1 MKLRITVEGKT
12 YDVDVEVLEPGSAGP
27 IYGSTSV
34 HSATV
39 EGHAAPKV
47 AAAPP
52 APVAAVAAAPA
63 APGPTSDRVV
73 KAPIVGTIVQLK
85 VAPGD
90 HVEVN
95 QVLLV
100 MEAMKM
106 ETNVATPLAGKV
118 KTVRVSPGEAV
129 KAGQV
134 LVELE

>member
-12 YDVDVEVLEPGSAGP
+12 YDVDVEVLDQGCAGP

-47 AAAPP
+47 GSAAAAP
-52 APVAAVAAAPA
+52 APVAAAMPA
-63 APGPTSDRVV
+63 GPTSDRVV

-90 HVEVN
+90 RVEVN

-129 KAGQV
+129 KAGQI

>member
-12 YDVDVEVLEPGSAGP
+12 YDVDVEVLEQGSAGP

-39 EGHAAPKV
+39 EGQAAPKMEAPAYV
-47 AAAPP
+47 PVAPAAAPVP
-52 APVAAVAAAPA
+52 S
-63 APGPTSDRVV
+63 GPTSDRVV

-90 HVEVN
+90 RVELN

>member
-12 YDVDVEVLEPGSAGP
+12 YDVDVEILEQGSPAP
-27 IYGSTSV
+27 IHGSTSV
-34 HSATV
+34 HSSTV
-39 EGHAAPKV
+39 E
-47 AAAPP
+47 
-52 APVAAVAAAPA
+52 APVAAKAASAAPAPSAPPAAPA
-63 APGPTSDRVV
+63 AGSSGDRVV

-85 VAPGD
+85 VAAGD
-90 HVEVN
+90 RVEVN

-118 KTVRVSPGEAV
+118 KAVRVSPGDAV

>member
-12 YDVDVEVLEPGSAGP
+12 YEVDVEVLEQGESGP

-39 EGHAAPKV
+39 KAPVTSKEESAARAPV
-47 AAAPP
+47 ADTP
-52 APVAAVAAAPA
+52 APVAPA
-63 APGPTSDRVV
+63 TGDRVV

-90 HVEVN
+90 HVAVN